1 MEPPISIRSP
11 RRTPANPSP
20 ANRLV
25 KAWHRHKWSYFFIA
39 PSMILF
45 FVFIAYPVL
54 QAIIYAFQQVDLRG
68 STWVGLKNFQDI
80 FGSPLFRDTMGHT
93 FVYAIFVVAAWITSS
108 LVVAALIQP
117 LSNRVQSLFRAAFYL
132 PNVVSI
138 VIISLVW
145 IWIYDPQFGLFNFL
159 LGLVGLGP
167 VLWLQNPDIALWSIV
182 LSTVL
187 IVPGSGVVLY
197 SAAIGAIPQELYEA
211 AEVEG
216 ANPVQKWLNITI
228 PLLKPTTLY
237 LMVIYTIAGFQIFE
251 RVYIMTAG
259 GPINSTTTIVQLIFQ
274 TAFSDFNYGRASAEA
289 LILFAMIAV
298 FSFAQFRFLSTD
310 VEY

>member
-1 MEPPISIRSP
+1 MHSALTSSP
-11 RRTPANPSP
+11 SLIA
-20 ANRLV
+20 RLV
-25 KAWHRHKWSYFFIA
+25 RGWQRHKWSYFFIA

-45 FVFIAYPVL
+45 FIFIAYPVL
-54 QAIIYAFQQVDLRG
+54 QAFLFAFQKVDLRG
-68 STWVGLKNFQDI
+68 SSWVGLKNFTDLA
-80 FGSPLFRDTMGHT
+80 SSKLFWATMQHT
-93 FVYAIFVVAAWITSS
+93 AIYAFFVVVAWIVSS
-108 LVVAALIQP
+108 MAVAALIQP
-117 LSNRVQSLFRAAFYL
+117 LSNRAQSLFRGAFYL

-138 VIISLVW
+138 IVISLVW
-145 IWIYDPQFGLFNFL
+145 IWIFHPEYGFFNYL
-159 LGLVGLGP
+159 LSLVGQGP
-167 VLWLQNPDIALWSIV
+167 VLWLQDPDIALWAIV

-197 SAAIGAIPQELYEA
+197 SAAIGSIPPELYEA

-216 ANPVQKWLNITI
+216 ANAFQKWTHITI

-251 RVYIMTAG
+251 RVYIMTGG
-259 GPINSTTTIVQLIFQ
+259 GPINSTMTIVQLIYL

-289 LILFAMIAV
+289 LILFAIIAAMSV
-298 FSFAQFRFLSTD
+298 LQFKFLSSD